1 MDYGNNWR
9 LLKIQITNI
18 LNNEYIHTSFETCY
32 QHAYAIVLHKQG
44 EKLYFDLEEVFKRH
58 LIEKVRPSIINASDS
73 LNKLIEARKEFYDS
87 LRLVRDTLC
96 YFERIFINQR
106 RRHFLHIINLG
117 QYLFNTEIILNS
129 NVCDRM
135 KMVMSEMI
143 ESSRK
148 SENWEELKASSK
160 ILLELGDGNRKIYEE
175 CFEKIFLEKSAE
187 FYKSKSQK
195 YLKNGCEFVKK
206 ISEIL
211 NMEEKFF
218 HFLDPKTLSKLKNIL
233 IHELITSN
241 IQSILNMEHGGIVYM
256 LENNCT
262 KELNILHSLI
272 DRIPNGLN
280 FDVSSI
286 VKYIRVRYSKFLH
299 KLNEIL
305 VSNNFIDYVESL
317 LDLKNETDIF
327 IKKFFNNKNQ
337 LSVKVQQNVCH
348 LLKPD
353 PQIFSLYID
362 HSLKKNSHE
371 NDIFEVIGKAM
382 DIFKL
387 LAEKDV
393 FEKFYKKHLAK
404 RLLFGKTSSYEN
416 EKHFISK
423 LKDECGISFTQKA
436 EAMLKD
442 IEISNDLII
451 SYKNKNADKNEIDLN
466 VQVLTKSY
474 WPISDIYSCILP
486 TSAEVAFNKFKDF
499 YFSKHSGR
507 TLTINPNFGF
517 ADLKATFYKENN
529 IEESKILTVT
539 TLQMCILMKFNESEF
554 FTFEELLNQTKINEK
569 DLKRALESM
578 TMGKESQKV
587 LIRTGNENHI
597 ENADIFSVNDNFT
610 SKLNRVK
617 IQMIPAKNK
626 KDKSE
631 ENEIFS
637 KINDDRKHEIE
648 AAIIRIMKSR
658 QKLIHNELITEVTK
672 LLQRRFLPDPMVI
685 KKRIEALIEREY
697 LKRDENNLN
706 LYHYIS

>member
-9 LLKIQITNI
+9 LLKTQITNI
-18 LNNEYIHTSFETCY
+18 LNNEYIHTSFEASY
-32 QHAYAIVLHKQG
+32 QHAYAIVLHNQG
-44 EKLYFDLEEVFKRH
+44 EKLYFDLEEFFKRH

-73 LNKLIEARKEFYDS
+73 LTKLIEARKEFYDS

-96 YFERIFINQR
+96 YFERIFINKR
-106 RRHFLHIINLG
+106 RRDLLHIISLG
-117 QYLFNTEIILNS
+117 QHLFNTEIILNS

-148 SENWEELKASSK
+148 SENWEELKASSN
-160 ILLELGDGNRKIYEE
+160 ILLELGEGNQKIYEE
-175 CFEKIFLEKSAE
+175 CFEKLFLEKSAE
-187 FYKSKSQK
+187 FYKSESQK
-195 YLKNGCEFVKK
+195 YLKNGCEFVTK
-206 ISEIL
+206 INEIL

-218 HFLDPKTLSKLKNIL
+218 HFLDSKTLSKLNIVL
-233 IHELITSN
+233 IYELITSN

-262 KELNILHSLI
+262 EELNILHSLI
-272 DRIPNGLN
+272 ERIPNGLN

-286 VKYIRVRYSKFLH
+286 IKYIRVRYSKFFD

-327 IKKFFNNKNQ
+327 MKKFFNNKNQ
-337 LSVKVQQNVCH
+337 LSVKVQEIICH

-362 HSLKKNSHE
+362 HFLKKNSLE
-371 NDIFEVIGKAM
+371 NDIFELIGKAT
-382 DIFKL
+382 DVFKL

-442 IEISNDLII
+442 IEISNDLMT
-451 SYKNKNADKNEIDLN
+451 SYKNKNGDKNDIDLN

-474 WPISDIYSCILP
+474 WPISDIHSCILP
-486 TSAEVAFNKFKDF
+486 ISAETAFNKFKDF

-517 ADLKATFYKENN
+517 ADLKATFYMVKN
-529 IEESKILTVT
+529 IVSFCL
-539 TLQMCILMKFNESEF
+539 
-554 FTFEELLNQTKINEK
+554 
-569 DLKRALESM
+569 
-578 TMGKESQKV
+578 
-587 LIRTGNENHI
+587 
-597 ENADIFSVNDNFT
+597 
-610 SKLNRVK
+610 
-617 IQMIPAKNK
+617 
-626 KDKSE
+626 
-631 ENEIFS
+631 
-637 KINDDRKHEIE
+637 
-648 AAIIRIMKSR
+648 
-658 QKLIHNELITEVTK
+658 HNY
-672 LLQRRFLPDPMVI
+672 R
-685 KKRIEALIEREY
+685 
-697 LKRDENNLN
+697 N
-706 LYHYIS
+706 